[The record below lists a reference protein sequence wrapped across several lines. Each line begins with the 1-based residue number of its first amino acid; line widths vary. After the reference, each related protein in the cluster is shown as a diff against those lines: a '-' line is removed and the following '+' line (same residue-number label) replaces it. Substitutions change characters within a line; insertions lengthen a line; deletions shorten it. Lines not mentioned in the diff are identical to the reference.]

1 MINHVIKSLLASQ
14 LVYIMSPLPTSS
26 EHLKD
31 INNLLYQF
39 LWDGKRDKIK
49 RAEMINDYATGGLKM
64 LDIQTFNRAL
74 KAKWIQKYL
83 DSRNK
88 GKWKLF
94 VDFFLAK
101 YNANLLITGNLNVA
115 DAASLEIDDPVTKEL
130 IEIWSRLNFKR
141 QPSDLSSIPIWYNS
155 LVRIDNKPIYY
166 KSWYKAGILFQNH
179 LLDENLHFLTFD
191 AFEEKYSVKI
201 NFLQYQSVV
210 NAVSKMKSI
219 CTCSQAVTNTV
230 EEQNNLLASTE
241 FCKLAYTILIKQIT
255 SIPHKSQSKWLSD
268 CNSQSVDCIDWRSSH
283 GLAFLCTRESKL
295 RTFQF
300 KFLHRRIA
308 TNSYLFKIGITSD
321 NLCSFCKE
329 RPETILHMF
338 WECIFIQAFWNSIK
352 QWMSKRPCFPN
363 DVFSFQSCLGFV
375 DNASNILSHHF
386 LLICRYHIHWSKL
399 MHLFLSPALCIQNF
413 LTCLEVERRYALQNG
428 NLEKFNV
435 KWGAFR
441 RENNL

>member
-1 MINHVIKSLLASQ
+1 
-14 LVYIMSPLPTSS
+14 MSPLPTSS

-94 VDFFLAK
+94 LDFFLAK

-115 DAASLEIDDPVTKEL
+115 DAASLEIDDPFTKEL

-141 QPSDLSSIPIWYNS
+141 QPSDFSSIPIWYNS

-191 AFEEKYSVKI
+191 AFKEKYSVKI

-210 NAVSKMKSI
+210 SAVSKMKSI

-230 EEQNNLLASTE
+230 EEQNNLLASME

-268 CNSQSVDCIDWRSSH
+268 CNSQSVDYIDWRSSY

-386 LLICRYHIHWSKL
+386 LLICRYHIH
-399 MHLFLSPALCIQNF
+399 
-413 LTCLEVERRYALQNG
+413 
-428 NLEKFNV
+428 
-435 KWGAFR
+435 
-441 RENNL
+441 